1 MKVHAMKYL
10 SASARGSWAAGAA
23 LCLVL
28 LATGATAGA
37 QQRSPAPPLIDR
49 QQGPGGIPTDASS
62 RRGGLDPTPDAMAT
76 RMGDQQARSRNAD
89 RQNRLEVDT
98 KKLLSLAT
106 ELKEQVDKTDK
117 NVLSIDVIKKADE
130 IERLAKSVKERMK
143 G

>member
-1 MKVHAMKYL
+1 MKVQAKKLVRTGALAM
-10 SASARGSWAAGAA
+10 AIGI
-23 LCLVL
+23 VL
-28 LATGATAGA
+28 LSTGTQAGSE
-37 QQRSPAPPLIDR
+37 QRGTQSPPDQR
-49 QQGPGGIPTDASS
+49 QSQMPSLSSDPGL
-62 RRGGLDPTPDAMAT
+62 RRGVTDPNADAMSAK
-76 RMGDQQARSRNAD
+76 MGDQQARSRNAD

-98 KKLLSLAT
+98 KKLLALAT

>member
-1 MKVHAMKYL
+1 MKVHAMKFL
-10 SASARGSWAAGAA
+10 AALARGSWVANTA
-23 LCLVL
+23 LCLAML
-28 LATGATAGA
+28 TMGEMAGA
-37 QQRSPAPPLIDR
+37 QQRNPGPPLVDR
-49 QQGPGGIPTDASS
+49 QQGPGIPNDPSS
-62 RRGGLDPTPDAMAT
+62 RRGGLYSMPDALAT
-76 RMGDQQARSRNAD
+76 RMGDQQERARNAD
-89 RQNRLEVDT
+89 RQKRLEVDT

>member
-1 MKVHAMKYL
+1 M
-10 SASARGSWAAGAA
+10 
-23 LCLVL
+23 
-28 LATGATAGA
+28 
-37 QQRSPAPPLIDR
+37 
-49 QQGPGGIPTDASS
+49 PGDPSS
-62 RRGGLDPTPDAMAT
+62 RRGSADPTPDAMAT

-98 KKLLSLAT
+98 KKLLTLAT
-106 ELKEQVDKTDK
+106 ELKEQVEKTDK

>member
-1 MKVHAMKYL
+1 
-10 SASARGSWAAGAA
+10 
-23 LCLVL
+23 
-28 LATGATAGA
+28 
-37 QQRSPAPPLIDR
+37 
-49 QQGPGGIPTDASS
+49 
-62 RRGGLDPTPDAMAT
+62 MAT

-98 KKLLSLAT
+98 KKLLTLAT
-106 ELKEQVDKTDK
+106 ELKEQVEKTDK